1 MCISFNGNFHGKIT
15 KINKVK
21 LPTCLLSSSQARPP
35 ALQPGHPLATP
46 GWSPQG
52 SSSWPIA
59 IVFKFSLFIHPIPL
73 TQDRWQR
80 WGRARWP
87 RQGGG
92 RAGGRGWGRPA
103 PQCTG
108 QRPGTSAPKWEWE
121 SFDPSPSMV
130 DARMAVICSRVSWFV
145 CTFQLDFFLFN
156 QLDFLL
162 ICVHPWAITFF

>member
-1 MCISFNGNFHGKIT
+1 MCISFNGNFHGKMT
-15 KINKVK
+15 KINKIK
-21 LPTCLLSSSQARPP
+21 LPTCLQSSSQAHPPCQATTTDPP

-52 SSSWPIA
+52 SSSWPIGSA
-59 IVFKFSLFIHPIPL
+59 IVWKFRLFIHSIPL

-80 WGRARWP
+80 WGRARWTWP
-87 RQGGG
+87 RGG

-108 QRPGTSAPKWEWE
+108 QRPGTSAAKWEWE

-145 CTFQLDFFLFN
+145 CKF
-156 QLDFLL
+156 
-162 ICVHPWAITFF
+162 